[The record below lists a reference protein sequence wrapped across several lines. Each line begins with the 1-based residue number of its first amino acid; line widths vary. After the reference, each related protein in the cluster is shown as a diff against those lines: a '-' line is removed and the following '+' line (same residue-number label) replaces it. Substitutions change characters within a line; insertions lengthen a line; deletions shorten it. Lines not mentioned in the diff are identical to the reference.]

1 MPALLGALLVLGL
14 LQLPLAWSMAR
25 RLRAGQ
31 RERETLLRK
40 ALEASDSERRR
51 IARVLHD
58 GVVQELAG
66 VSYSLSAA
74 AERAA
79 SNGDSSV
86 EDALRN
92 AATHTRD
99 SMRELRSLLVDI
111 YPATL
116 HQAGLEAA
124 LRDVLAPL
132 ERRGLRTSVAVDPDL
147 ELSETT
153 EAQMFRGAQEAL
165 RNVLVHADARSVDVH
180 VTREGAAVRLV
191 VSDDGRGF
199 TSELLSRRREEGH
212 FGLRLLSDLAEE
224 AGGRL
229 VLDSVPGRGTRV
241 EMEVPVRAG
250 P

>member
-1 MPALLGALLVLGL
+1 
-14 LQLPLAWSMAR
+14 MAR

-31 RERETLLRK
+31 RERETLHLK
-40 ALEASDSERRR
+40 ALEASDGERRR

-79 SNGDSSV
+79 TNGDRSV

-99 SMRELRSLLVDI
+99 SMRELRSLLVEI
-111 YPATL
+111 YPPSL
-116 HQAGLEAA
+116 HQSGLEAA

-132 ERRGLRTSVAVDPDL
+132 ERQGLHTSLAVDRNLQLP
-147 ELSETT
+147 EPT
-153 EAQMFRGAQEAL
+153 EAQVFRGAREAL
-165 RNVLVHADARSVDVH
+165 RNVLVHAGAGRVDVQ
-180 VTREGAAVRLV
+180 VRRDGAVVKLE

-199 TSELLSRRREEGH
+199 TSEFLSRRREDGH
-212 FGLRLLSDLAEE
+212 LGLRLLSDLAEE

-229 VLDSVPGRGTRV
+229 EVDSTPGRGTRV
-241 EMEVPVRAG
+241 QMEIPVPAR
-250 P
+250 